1 MKKGTAHIREHT
13 RETEILEKAIHVFR
27 QTTGLNLVREG
38 NAVMTPQGQR
48 VDAMVRLVTPDI
60 NKQFAVEVK
69 RLLNPNN
76 LGLAAEQMARLPEQG
91 LMVAEYV
98 NPNMAERLKQ
108 MNVLFLDTVGNTYLN
123 IPPIFIYTKG
133 QKPPAKTHQE
143 RPTRAFDQAGLKV
156 IFAMLCMPEL
166 VNAPYRTIAGTTDVA
181 LGTVG
186 WVLYDLKEQGHLL
199 KMGQRGRRLV
209 QKQRLLERWVTAY
222 PERLRPKLM
231 LGKYAAPNK
240 NWWEQA
246 QIKPLQAYWGAEIA
260 AARLTQYLK
269 PEIAT
274 IYVRGLPAKLLAT
287 YQLRTD
293 PTGNVEV
300 LKAFWDPACDW
311 TDQEIVH
318 PLLVYADLLATGDP
332 RNLETA
338 KRVYDDQVARFVRE
352 D

>member
-1 MKKGTAHIREHT
+1 MGEHT
-13 RETEILEKAIHVFR
+13 RDTEILERAIRAFR
-27 QTTGLNLVREG
+27 QATGLNLVVEQTEF
-38 NAVMTPQGQR
+38 MTPRGQR
-48 VDAMVRLVTPDI
+48 VDAVVRLVAPGI
-60 NKQFAVEVK
+60 KKQLAVEVK

-76 LGLAAEQMARLPEQG
+76 LGLVTEQMTRLPEQG
-91 LMVAEYV
+91 LLVAEYV

-108 MNVLFLDTVGNTYLN
+108 MNVLFLDTVGNAYLN
-123 IPPIFIYTKG
+123 VPPFFIYTKG
-133 QKPPAKTHQE
+133 QKPPLKTYGE

-156 IFAMLCMPEL
+156 IFALLCQPEL
-166 VNAPYRTIAGTTDVA
+166 VDAPYRTIAGTADVA

-231 LGKYAAPNK
+231 LGTYAAPNQ

-246 QIKPLQAYWGAEIA
+246 QIKQLQAYWGAEIA
-260 AARLTQYLK
+260 AARLTGYLK
-269 PEIAT
+269 PEVVT
-274 IYVRGLPAKLLAT
+274 IYLRGLQGRLLAT
-287 YQLRTD
+287 HQLRND
-293 PTGNVEV
+293 PRGNVEV
-300 LKAFWDPACDW
+300 LKAFWAPACDW
-311 TDQEIVH
+311 TDKEIVH
-318 PLLVYADLLATGDP
+318 PFLVYADLLVTGDA

-338 KRVYDDQVARFVRE
+338 RRLYDDQIARFVRE